1 MSLGYEQVMAKITET
16 RDMGTVSLAEMIAR
30 QPPELRR
37 ELEDLVDELLAERAT
52 LREIRERQKIAQV
65 ELAAELGIGQECVS
79 RLERRNDALV
89 STIRKAVEAMGG
101 DLHIIAEFPDR
112 GRVELSGFGEA

>member
-1 MSLGYEQVMAKITET
+1 MRKKIEE
-16 RDMGTVSLAEMIAR
+16 RAAE
-30 QPPELRR
+30 L
-37 ELEDLVDELLAERAT
+37 AT

-101 DLHIIAEFPDR
+101 DLHIIAEFPQR